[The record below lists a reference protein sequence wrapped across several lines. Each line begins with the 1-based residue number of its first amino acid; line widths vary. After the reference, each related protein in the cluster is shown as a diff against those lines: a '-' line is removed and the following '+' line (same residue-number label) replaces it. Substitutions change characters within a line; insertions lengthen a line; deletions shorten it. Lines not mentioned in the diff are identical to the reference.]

1 MTPALV
7 KAKRLLAH
15 RELEFLRCNPR
26 DHKRSAE
33 RLRKLREAQRLVE
46 RLTEREAS

>member
-7 KAKRLLAH
+7 KAQRLLAH

-26 DHKRSAE
+26 NRKRYAE
-33 RLRKLREAQRLVE
+33 RLRKLREARLIVE
-46 RLTEREAS
+46 RLTQRETS